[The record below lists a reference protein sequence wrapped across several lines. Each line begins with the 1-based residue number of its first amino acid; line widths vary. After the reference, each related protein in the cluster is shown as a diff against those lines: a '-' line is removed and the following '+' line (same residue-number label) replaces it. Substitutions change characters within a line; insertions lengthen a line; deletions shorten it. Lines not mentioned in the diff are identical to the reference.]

1 MRLEL
6 KMRFRMIKQN
16 MNLRSHIFLTLTIM
30 DEKLLDKV
38 SIEKI
43 DELFSSLSEVIKS
56 MRSVQEN
63 SEECFQDETHFGHVT
78 L

>member
-1 MRLEL
+1 
-6 KMRFRMIKQN
+6 
-16 MNLRSHIFLTLTIM
+16 MN
-30 DEKLLDKV
+30 EKLLDKV

-63 SEECFQDETHFGHVT
+63 SEECFQDETFWACYT
-78 L
+78 LRDMLFTSLRQRERTGSKG

>member
-1 MRLEL
+1 
-6 KMRFRMIKQN
+6 
-16 MNLRSHIFLTLTIM
+16 M

>member
-1 MRLEL
+1 
-6 KMRFRMIKQN
+6 
-16 MNLRSHIFLTLTIM
+16 MN
-30 DEKLLDKV
+30 EKLLDKV

-63 SEECFQDETHFGHVT
+63 NEECFQDETFWACYT
-78 L
+78 LRDMLFTSLRQRERTGSKG

>member
-1 MRLEL
+1 
-6 KMRFRMIKQN
+6 
-16 MNLRSHIFLTLTIM
+16 M

-43 DELFSSLSEVIKS
+43 DELFNSLSEVIKS

-63 SEECFQDETHFGHVT
+63 SEECFQDETFWSCYT
-78 L
+78 LRNMLFTSLRQRERTGNKGKQKVATSEW

>member
-1 MRLEL
+1 
-6 KMRFRMIKQN
+6 
-16 MNLRSHIFLTLTIM
+16 MN
-30 DEKLLDKV
+30 EKLLDKV

-63 SEECFQDETHFGHVT
+63 SEECFQDETFWACYT
-78 L
+78 LRNMLFTSLRQRERTGSKGKQKVATSEW

>member
-1 MRLEL
+1 
-6 KMRFRMIKQN
+6 
-16 MNLRSHIFLTLTIM
+16 MN
-30 DEKLLDKV
+30 ENLLDKV

-63 SEECFQDETHFGHVT
+63 SEECFQDETFWACYT
-78 L
+78 LRDMLFTSLRQRERTGSKG